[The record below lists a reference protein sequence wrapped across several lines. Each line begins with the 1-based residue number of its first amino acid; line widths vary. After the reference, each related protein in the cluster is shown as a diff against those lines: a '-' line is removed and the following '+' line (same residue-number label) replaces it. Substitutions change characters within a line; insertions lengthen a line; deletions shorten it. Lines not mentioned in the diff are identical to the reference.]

1 MLAIVHFIP
10 QVKVLLWPY
19 NKLSHLDLT
28 LGLQRIFIAHKSQ
41 IRPLGSRSKPL
52 CPELRLLEDYNVDL
66 TTSRIECQPN
76 AWKSKQQHGY
86 TL

>member
-1 MLAIVHFIP
+1 MREWAVPIYPLFFFPSFSFLFVVF
-10 QVKVLLWPY
+10 
-19 NKLSHLDLT
+19 
-28 LGLQRIFIAHKSQ
+28 
-41 IRPLGSRSKPL
+41 RPLGSRSKPL